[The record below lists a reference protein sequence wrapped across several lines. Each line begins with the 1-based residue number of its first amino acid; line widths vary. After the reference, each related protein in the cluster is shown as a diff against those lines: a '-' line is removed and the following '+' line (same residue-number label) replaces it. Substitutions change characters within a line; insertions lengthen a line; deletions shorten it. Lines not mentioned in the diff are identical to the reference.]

1 MTTIKMTELTDALT
15 AKGIKAIFTMSGG
28 NTGTIY
34 IGDADAEGYYEFA
47 VGPSNYYRDEAV
59 MGDFCWGI
67 DGDEDATYYTGIE
80 SDFTVENLAHII
92 ATAYWGSAC
101 GACGE
106 WNHGNHECSEEALSC
121 GACGF
126 IFESRS
132 EGFVAINQ
140 GFIEFTCHECKVVA

>member
-1 MTTIKMTELTDALT
+1 METIKMSELTKALN

-34 IGDADAEGYYEFA
+34 IGDADAEGNYEFA
-47 VGPSNYYRDEAV
+47 VGPSNHFRDEGYAEEI
-59 MGDFCWGI
+59 CWGV
-67 DGDEDATYYTGIE
+67 DGSEDANYYEGTIE
-80 SDFTVENLAHII
+80 DFTVENVAHLV

-140 GFIEFTCHECKVVA
+140 GFVEFTCHECKVVA